1 MGVAAVVVVKREH
14 LLTEALERTPLLAAT
29 GLSCTVAG
37 RCLFHS
43 LDITVEAGALIEVRG
58 VNGSGKSTLLRGLA
72 GLQRFQA
79 GQVTRHAA
87 IDYLG
92 HKAGLSERLTPLE
105 NARWQLAQRG
115 RAVDDR
121 IVQQALAKVDL
132 ADASWELCTA
142 LSAGQLRRAALVRLI
157 VGNAPLWLLDEPL
170 TALDQEGVRLVW
182 QLIAEHRARGGG
194 VVCATH
200 GSVQADGDCHPFR
213 AITLA

>member
-1 MGVAAVVVVKREH
+1 M
-14 LLTEALERTPLLAAT
+14 TEALERPPLLAAT

-37 RCLFHS
+37 RCLFHG
-43 LDITVEAGALIEVRG
+43 LDLTVEASELIEVRG

-79 GQVTRHAA
+79 GQVVRHAA

-121 IVQQALAKVDL
+121 TVQQALAKVDL
-132 ADASWELCTA
+132 ADAGWELCAA

-157 VGNAPLWLLDEPL
+157 VGDAQLWMLDEPL
-170 TALDQEGVRLVW
+170 AALDQDGARLVR

-200 GSVQADGDCHPFR
+200 GGVQADRDRYPFR
-213 AITLA
+213 AIALA